1 MNTHPAPRLGLHLL
15 ATVAAVTFAALPAR
29 ALAPDTSDAAAIMK
43 AVEDRPTLDKVRV
56 RIQMTITDK
65 NGSARSRGVQS
76 RTMKFAG
83 GTRQLLF
90 FESPAD
96 VRNTGLLSVDWDD
109 GAKDD
114 DQWLWLPSLHKA
126 TRISGGDRS
135 GAFMG
140 SDFSYADMTTKDPK
154 RYEYRIA
161 KQSATV
167 RDEDCWVIEARPK
180 TEKEKKETGYIKSLV
195 WVSKAKVLPVQMK
208 TWVRDG
214 KKLKFMIA
222 EDIKQIAGVWVP
234 HKMTMRTVQGREVQ
248 STTILNFVDYKANQ
262 ADVQESDFSQRRLEQ
277 GL

>member
-1 MNTHPAPRLGLHLL
+1 MNDTTRSPTRLGLAAAIAITL
-15 ATVAAVTFAALPAR
+15 ALPTVAA
-29 ALAPDTSDAAAIMK
+29 ALAPETTDAKVIMQ
-43 AVEDRPTLDKVRV
+43 AVEDRATLDKVRV

-65 NGSARSRGVQS
+65 SGSTRSRVVQS
-76 RTMKFAG
+76 RTMKFTG
-83 GTRQLLF
+83 GTKQVLF

-96 VRNTGLLSVDWDD
+96 VRNTAMLSVDWDD

-140 SDFSYADMTTKDPK
+140 SDFSYADMTKKDPK
-154 RYEYRIA
+154 QYDYKIV
-161 KQSATV
+161 KQSAKV
-167 RDEDCWVIEARPK
+167 RGEECWVIEARPRSD
-180 TEKEKKETGYIKSLV
+180 KEMKETGYVKSLV
-195 WVSKAKVLPVQMK
+195 WVSKSKLLPVQMK
-208 TWVRDG
+208 TWVREG

-222 EDIKQIAGVWVP
+222 EELKQVGGVWIP

-248 STTILNFVDYKANQ
+248 STTVLSFVDYKANQ
-262 ADVQESDFSQRRLEQ
+262 ADVKESDFTQRRLEQ